1 MCARELRVLAN
12 ECGCVCVGVNL
23 ATSMDV
29 MRMCVRMRVYAR
41 DCDTG
46 NNVGMLRVLMFWL
59 VCERLNVYVCG
70 IGECVFMSLCVC
82 QRLYVRA
89 FARVCVCVCMH
100 VCMCACVCRRICEGM
115 YVYVCM
121 DACMYV

>member
-23 ATSMDV
+23 ATSIDV

-59 VCERLNVYVCG
+59 VRERLNVYVCG
-70 IGECVFMSLCVC
+70 IGECVLCLCVF
-82 QRLYVRA
+82 VN
-89 FARVCVCVCMH
+89 
-100 VCMCACVCRRICEGM
+100 VCMCARLRVCAC
-115 YVYVCM
+115 VYVCM
-121 DACMYV
+121 CVCVRV